1 MVAWLFLVACRP
13 MPRYGSMPTRGKY
26 LHEMALRILLHSL
39 ETSAC
44 RYRRH
49 IVPVISC
56 GIDFYVR
63 VFVRVFESAAEVKK
77 TTTITP
83 QGAV

>member
-1 MVAWLFLVACRP
+1 
-13 MPRYGSMPTRGKY
+13 MPTKARY

-49 IVPVISC
+49 IVPIISC
-56 GIDFYVR
+56 GIDFYIR
-63 VFVRVFESAAEVKK
+63 VFVRVYESAAEVCKIVK
-77 TTTITP
+77 D
-83 QGAV
+83 VMC

>member
-1 MVAWLFLVACRP
+1 
-13 MPRYGSMPTRGKY
+13 MPTKARY

-49 IVPVISC
+49 IVPIISC
-56 GIDFYVR
+56 GIDFYIR
-63 VFVRVFESAAEVKK
+63 VFVRVYESAAEV
-77 TTTITP
+77 
-83 QGAV
+83 